1 MKNSVVDNYSM
12 LLGKP
17 WLRDAKVTHDW
28 GNNLITIQGN
38 GIIGTILLNKKL
50 ELETRR
56 PQVLIFY
63 DVLERLTNEEDL
75 IFKIEL

>member
-1 MKNSVVDNYSM
+1 MVDNYSM

>member
-1 MKNSVVDNYSM
+1 M